1 MSSPG
6 AWAPPIRLL
15 VVTGTRADFGLWAPV
30 LVEAARRPEAVAASL
45 LVCGMHLDPR
55 FGRTVE
61 TVRASGVPIAAE
73 VAFTAAGDGPA
84 EMAAS
89 LGAALSGMAPAMERQ
104 APTWVCLL
112 GDRGE
117 QLAAALAAVHLG
129 LPIAHLHGGERTLGA
144 VDDTFRDMISRAAHL
159 HLVANEAAGARL
171 RRLGEEAWRIRVTGA
186 PGLDGLAEV
195 APATEEQR
203 TAVGLPAVGP
213 YLVAVQHPETV
224 GGRDAV
230 DDLEATLAAIERS
243 GLPALVIGPN
253 ADAGGRAVLARLT
266 KEAAGGGPSPLRLR
280 ESLDRETFLAVLAG
294 AAALVGN
301 SSSGIIEAPLLG
313 VPAVNVGDRQRGRLR
328 GDNVL
333 DVPADADA
341 IAVAI
346 AQATDRAFRAGLSH
360 ASPYGDGRSAA
371 RIVDAILEQ
380 PVDARLLI
388 KEVAP

>member
-1 MSSPG
+1 MSSAG
-6 AWAPPIRLL
+6 AWMPPIRLL
-15 VVTGTRADFGLWAPV
+15 VVTGTRADFGLWSPV
-30 LVEAARRPEAVAASL
+30 LAEAARRPDVVAPAL
-45 LVCGMHLDPR
+45 LVGGMHLDSR
-55 FGRTVE
+55 FGRTIE
-61 TVRASGVPIAAE
+61 AVRASGIRIAAE

-89 LGAALSGMAPAMERQ
+89 LGEALCAMAPVIEGQ

-144 VDDTFRDMISRAAHL
+144 VDDTFRDMITRAAHL

-171 RRLGEEAWRIRVTGA
+171 RRLGEASWRIHVTGA

-195 APATEEQR
+195 TPASELQR
-203 TAVGLPAVGP
+203 GSLGLPAVGP
-213 YLVAVQHPETV
+213 YLLVVQHPETA

-230 DDLEATLAAIERS
+230 KDMEATLAAVVRS
-243 GLPALVIGPN
+243 GMPALAVGPN
-253 ADAGGRAVLARLT
+253 ADAGGRAMLARLT
-266 KEAAGGGPSPLRLR
+266 EEAAAAGGSPPLLH
-280 ESLDRETFLAVLAG
+280 ESLDRGTFLAVLAG
-294 AAALVGN
+294 ATALVGN

-313 VPAVNVGDRQRGRLR
+313 IPAVNVGDRQRGRLR

-333 DVPADADA
+333 DVPADSGA
-341 IAVAI
+341 IAAAI
-346 AQATDRAFRAGLSH
+346 AQAAGPAFRSGLSH
-360 ASPYGDGRSAA
+360 TSPYGDGHAAA
-371 RIVDAILEQ
+371 RIVSAIAGQ
-380 PVDARLLI
+380 PVDARLLM